1 MRDRRKH
8 ALIPILERQLA
19 ERRID
24 RREFLRRATRLGM
37 AVSAAY
43 ALAGKVAGPS
53 DVPDARA
60 QTLSSPKKGGTIKVA
75 TKADFTSFDPI
86 AASDYETWIL
96 ILNVFDVIVNY
107 DKDGKLYPVVAKE
120 IPRVSNGGKTFE
132 IKIREG
138 AKFHNGRQI
147 VADDIKYSLERV
159 ALKENKSWGIAYTGN
174 VVGLKDYQEHKIKEL
189 PGIKVVDK
197 MTVVIDL
204 ETPSANY
211 FNFLTMSTNAPV
223 PREEVEKLG
232 PEWGRKVVGSGP
244 FVFKEWTPGK
254 KFSMVKNPDY
264 WDKALPHAEAV
275 EYDVGIDNS
284 LQLLRVEKGE
294 LDLMD
299 NQPPEAEIQGILT
312 NPKWKGRFV
321 RQEDMDWRGL
331 VFNTEMEPF
340 NDVRIRK
347 AVCLALNYEKYL
359 RLLGGLG
366 TRARGILGRV
376 NPGHDPSFQGWE
388 YNPDGAKKL
397 LAEAG
402 LAKGFETEL
411 YIHAG
416 RQYYVTLSP
425 AVQQDLAAVGIK
437 ATLRPIP
444 GAQYLA
450 TVRKPKTSPLAW
462 AGAGAS
468 YPDPMDFLQIN
479 FTCVSKTLGNSYS
492 FYCNRKYDDL
502 LEASEREFDRQ
513 KRYALFHEA
522 QRILVRDDAVVAPM
536 WHTNL
541 MGIHSERLKGFYIHP
556 IMRWEYKSYWLE

>member
-1 MRDRRKH
+1 MIRTHRED
-8 ALIPILERQLA
+8 ALLSTLTRQLA
-19 ERRID
+19 GGQVD
-24 RREFLRRATRLGM
+24 RRTFLRHAARLGISVAAASQLVDRM
-37 AVSAAY
+37 IGRDAPRPASA
-43 ALAGKVAGPS
+43 
-53 DVPDARA
+53 
-60 QTLSSPKKGGTIKVA
+60 QMPKKGGTLKVA

-86 AASDYETWIL
+86 IAVDYETWIL
-96 ILNVFDVIVNY
+96 VLNVFDVIVNY
-107 DKDGKLYPVVAKE
+107 DKDGKLYPVIAKE
-120 IPRVSNGGKTFE
+120 IPKVSNGGKTFE
-132 IKIREG
+132 IKVRDG

-159 ALKENKSWGIAYTGN
+159 ALKENKSWGIAYVGN

-189 PGIKVVDK
+189 PGIKVIDR

-211 FNFLTMSTNAPV
+211 FNYLTMSTNAPV

-232 PEWGRKVVGSGP
+232 PEWGKKVVGSGP
-244 FVFKEWTPGK
+244 FIFKEWVPGK

-264 WDKALPHAEAV
+264 WDKSLPHVDAV
-275 EYDVGIDNS
+275 EYEMGIDNA

-312 NPKWKGRFV
+312 NPKWKDRFV
-321 RQEDMDWRGL
+321 RQEDMEWRGIA
-331 VFNTEMEPF
+331 FNTDMEPF
-340 NDVRIRK
+340 NDARVRK
-347 AVCLALNYEKYL
+347 AVAQALNYEKYL

-366 TRARGILGRV
+366 TRARGVLGKV
-376 NPGHDPSFQGWE
+376 NPGYDPTFMGWD
-388 YNPDGAKKL
+388 YNPDAAKKL

-411 YIHAG
+411 YIHSG

-437 ATLRPIP
+437 AALRPIP
-444 GAQYLA
+444 GAQYGA
-450 TVRKPKTSPLAW
+450 TTRKPKTTPMNW
-462 AGAGAS
+462 AGQGAS
-468 YPDPMDFLQIN
+468 YPDPMDFIQIS
-479 FTCVSKTLGNSYS
+479 FTCVAKSLGNAYTH
-492 FYCNRKYDDL
+492 YCNRKLDEL
-502 LEASEREFDRQ
+502 LDASEREFDRQ

-522 QRILVRDDAVVAPM
+522 QRILIKDDAVLAPI

-541 MGIHSERLKGFYIHP
+541 MGVHSERLKGFYIHP
-556 IMRWEYKSYWLE
+556 IMRWEYKNYWLA